1 MEPKSILSSKT
12 VWFNVAVAA
21 FAVLVDNT
29 DLLRGYLPDGAYLGL
44 MMVVSAANVYL
55 RTVTTVPVRLK

>member
-12 VWFNVAVAA
+12 VWFNLAVAA

-29 DLLRGYLPDGAYLGL
+29 DLLRSYLPDGAYLLL
-44 MMVVSAANVYL
+44 MMLVSAANVYL
-55 RTVTTVPVRLK
+55 RTLTSVPVKLK